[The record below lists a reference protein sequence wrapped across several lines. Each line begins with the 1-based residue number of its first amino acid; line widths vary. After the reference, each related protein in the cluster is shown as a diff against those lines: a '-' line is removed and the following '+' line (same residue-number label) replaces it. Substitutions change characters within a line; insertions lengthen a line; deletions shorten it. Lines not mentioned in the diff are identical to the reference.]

1 MATKLARLAT
11 WLVLVGCLLWR
22 AGAVQLSPP
31 NSRTNDL
38 ASGTPHVAR
47 GDTEAQ
53 SGTGDDSDFPQAVAE
68 EVADMSGGRVPRVP
82 ASSTTTSASEGIFR
96 RLVRRL
102 RRGRGTADGAGVA
115 DETHQEPRPPL
126 RKRLAQHFRRLRGFF
141 GRLTPRWLS
150 GLGRRAQR
158 WWRGRQRPLLDPSFH
173 GLEAGDSFMRDLLK
187 REEELIGYCREE
199 ALKEPAA
206 MVEAVT
212 ATVWPQN
219 AETTVDSLLSQGERK
234 LKLVEPL
241 RVGDRSV
248 VFLVRDVERLEDFA
262 LKVFTMGAENSRSEL
277 ERLHEA
283 TFAAARLLGESPEE
297 ARDRRRLLLPSDA
310 VAVQSQ
316 PPFAQLS
323 PGQSDYA
330 VANYLLLMPAASVDL
345 ELLFRTLDF
354 LYVLRST
361 EDFLALHILTAQLIR
376 LAANL
381 QSKGL
386 VHGHFTPDN
395 LFIMPDGRLM
405 LGDVS
410 VLRKVGTRGP
420 ASSVPVTYAPREF
433 LNASTATFTHALD
446 AWQLGLSI
454 YRVWCLFL
462 PFGLVTPGI
471 KGSWKRPSL
480 RVPGTDSLAFGSCTP
495 LPDFVQTLIGRFLNF
510 DRRRRLLP
518 LEAMETPEFLQ
529 LQNEISSSLSTGQP
543 IAAPSV
549 A

>member
-1 MATKLARLAT
+1 
-11 WLVLVGCLLWR
+11 
-22 AGAVQLSPP
+22 
-31 NSRTNDL
+31 
-38 ASGTPHVAR
+38 
-47 GDTEAQ
+47 
-53 SGTGDDSDFPQAVAE
+53 
-68 EVADMSGGRVPRVP
+68 
-82 ASSTTTSASEGIFR
+82 
-96 RLVRRL
+96 
-102 RRGRGTADGAGVA
+102 
-115 DETHQEPRPPL
+115 
-126 RKRLAQHFRRLRGFF
+126 
-141 GRLTPRWLS
+141 
-150 GLGRRAQR
+150 
-158 WWRGRQRPLLDPSFH
+158 
-173 GLEAGDSFMRDLLK
+173 
-187 REEELIGYCREE
+187 
-199 ALKEPAA
+199 
-206 MVEAVT
+206 
-212 ATVWPQN
+212 
-219 AETTVDSLLSQGERK
+219 
-234 LKLVEPL
+234 
-241 RVGDRSV
+241 
-248 VFLVRDVERLEDFA
+248 
-262 LKVFTMGAENSRSEL
+262 MGAENSRSEL

-323 PGQSDYA
+323 PGQSDNA

-345 ELLFRTLDF
+345 ELLIRSGDF
-354 LYVLRST
+354 VDIFGGQHGWLTTS
-361 EDFLALHILTAQLIR
+361 ILTAQLIR

-410 VLRKVGTRGP
+410 ALRKVGTRGP

-454 YRVWCLFL
+454 YRVWCQVL

-471 KGSWKRPSL
+471 KRSWKRPSL
-480 RVPGTDSLAFGSCTP
+480 RVPGTDSLSFFPCGYV
-495 LPDFVQTLIGRFLNF
+495 PDFVKTLIGRFLNF

-529 LQNEISSSLSTGQP
+529 LQNEISSSLSTGQS

>member
-53 SGTGDDSDFPQAVAE
+53 SGTGDDSDFPQAVVE

-82 ASSTTTSASEGIFR
+82 ASSATTSASEGIFR

-115 DETHQEPRPPL
+115 DETHQGPRPPL

-187 REEELIGYCREE
+187 HEEELIGYCREE

-206 MVEAVT
+206 MVAAVT
-212 ATVWPQN
+212 ATVWQQN
-219 AETTVDSLLSQGERK
+219 DETTVDSLLSQGERK

-330 VANYLLLMPAASVDL
+330 VANYFLLMPAASVDL

-354 LYVLRST
+354 AYVLRG
-361 EDFLALHILTAQLIR
+361 EEGILAPHILTAQLIR

-386 VHGHFTPDN
+386 VHGLFTPDN

-410 VLRKVGTRGP
+410 ALRKVGTRGP

-433 LNASTATFTHALD
+433 LNASTATFTHALN

-454 YRVWCLFL
+454 HRVC
-462 PFGLVTPGI
+462 
-471 KGSWKRPSL
+471 
-480 RVPGTDSLAFGSCTP
+480 A
-495 LPDFVQTLIGRFLNF
+495 
-510 DRRRRLLP
+510 
-518 LEAMETPEFLQ
+518 
-529 LQNEISSSLSTGQP
+529 
-543 IAAPSV
+543 
-549 A
+549 

>member
-1 MATKLARLAT
+1 
-11 WLVLVGCLLWR
+11 
-22 AGAVQLSPP
+22 
-31 NSRTNDL
+31 
-38 ASGTPHVAR
+38 
-47 GDTEAQ
+47 
-53 SGTGDDSDFPQAVAE
+53 
-68 EVADMSGGRVPRVP
+68 MSGGRVPRVP

-187 REEELIGYCREE
+187 REKELIGYCREE

-234 LKLVEPL
+234 LKLVQPL

-248 VFLVRDVERLEDFA
+248 VFLVRDVERLEYFA

-297 ARDRRRLLLPSDA
+297 ARDRRRLLLPSDV

-330 VANYLLLMPAASVDL
+330 VANYLLLMPAASGG
-345 ELLFRTLDF
+345 EGI
-354 LYVLRST
+354 
-361 EDFLALHILTAQLIR
+361 LARHILTAQLIR

-386 VHGHFTPDN
+386 VHGRFTPDN
-395 LFIMPDGRLM
+395 LFLMPYGPVM

-410 VLRKVGTRGP
+410 ALWKVGTRGP

-433 LNASTATFTHALD
+433 LNANTATFTHALN

-480 RVPGTDSLAFGSCTP
+480 LVPGTDSLSFFPCAP
-495 LPDFVQTLIGRFLNF
+495 VPDFVETLIRRFLNF

-529 LQNEISSSLSTGQP
+529 LQNEISRRLSTGQP
-543 IAAPSV
+543 TAAPSV